1 MILHE
6 SIVYQICFQAC
17 DMNSALS
24 QLFNDLDFMVIFA
37 FNLRFC
43 MEVCIIKIALN
54 LKFWIL
60 NDHSFSMMYET
71 ILIVFFVLLTSHF
84 AFKYNPS
91 NFLKLLLFLKKIM
104 SFHFLYFYFIQ
115 SLFTVLYLFIW
126 PIARVFTFLP
136 PVYLTFWQ
144 KWCLLSDFKNSS
156 V

>member
-1 MILHE
+1 
-6 SIVYQICFQAC
+6 
-17 DMNSALS
+17 
-24 QLFNDLDFMVIFA
+24 MVIFA

-91 NFLKLLLFLKKIM
+91 NFLKLLLFLKKLCYSI
-104 SFHFLYFYFIQ
+104 FCIFTLF
-115 SLFTVLYLFIW
+115 SLFLHFYICSSGQSPEFLLFCLLFILLFGRNGVYC
-126 PIARVFTFLP
+126 PILKIQVSKL
-136 PVYLTFWQ
+136 V
-144 KWCLLSDFKNSS
+144 
-156 V
+156 